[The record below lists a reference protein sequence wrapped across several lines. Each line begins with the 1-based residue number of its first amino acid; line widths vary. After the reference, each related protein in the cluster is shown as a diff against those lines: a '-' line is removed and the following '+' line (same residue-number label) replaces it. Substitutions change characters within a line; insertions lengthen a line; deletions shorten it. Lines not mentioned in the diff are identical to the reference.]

1 MGRVKDYYWDIITS
15 PDWLERQT
23 LSPQDISDCC
33 EAEERIPYHELEA
46 ATMPRTESY
55 MSRHRPICAVLEEI
69 RTIANEQQDNY
80 LVQLADEAISY
91 AKRMDAKLVEIR
103 NQESEAR

>member
-15 PDWLERQT
+15 PDWLERHM
-23 LSPQDISDCC
+23 PYSDG
-33 EAEERIPYHELEA
+33 EESMA
-46 ATMPRTESY
+46 RTVSY
-55 MSRHRPICAVLEEI
+55 MARHRPICAVLEEI
-69 RTIANEQQDNY
+69 REIANEQQDNY

>member
-1 MGRVKDYYWDIITS
+1 MSKVKDYYWDIITS
-15 PDWLERQT
+15 PDWLERHT
-23 LSPQDISDCC
+23 PYSEP
-33 EAEERIPYHELEA
+33 EETMA
-46 ATMPRTESY
+46 ARTTSY
-55 MSRHRPICAVLEEI
+55 MTRHRPICAVLEEI